1 MDARDVVDMVLEV
14 PVVPSFTR
22 LGYDVRSRL
31 DGWAPT
37 TQYDLHGRVMLITG
51 ATSGIGLAAATA
63 VARDGATVVLL
74 GRNPEKTARVADEL
88 RATSG
93 NATIDH
99 VVADMADL
107 DAVRAAATAVLTRHD
122 RLDVLVHNAA
132 VLDAR
137 RRLAPDG
144 TEQTVAC
151 QVVAPFLLTTLL
163 LDRLRASRVARVL
176 TMASGG
182 LYTARLDVAH
192 LEMGEADYRGA
203 EQYAR
208 AKRAQVTLNELWAE
222 RIPGSDM
229 VFHALHPGWVD
240 TPGLEAALPRFRRV
254 VGPLL
259 RSPQQGADTLV
270 WLAADDG
277 EPVAT
282 NGRFWLDRRPRSLHK
297 IGRTRRSD
305 TPGERERLWQWCAER
320 AGIEPDPEGRRGEAG
335 EPSAPQTEAPAS

>member
-1 MDARDVVDMVLEV
+1 MDTRDVVDALVEF
-14 PVVPSFTR
+14 PVVTSFTR
-22 LGYDVRSRL
+22 LGYDVRSRV
-31 DGWAPT
+31 DHWTPT
-37 TQYDLHGRVMLITG
+37 SRYDLHGRVMLITG

-63 VARDGATVVLL
+63 LAADGATVVLL
-74 GRNPEKTARVADEL
+74 GRNPEKTARIAGEL
-88 RATSG
+88 RADTG
-93 NATIDH
+93 NDTVDH

-107 DAVRAAATAVLTRHD
+107 DAVRAAAHRVLDRHD

-132 VLDAR
+132 VLSAT

-144 TEQTVAC
+144 TEETIAC
-151 QVVAPFLLTTLL
+151 QVVAPFLLTSLL
-163 LDRLRASRVARVL
+163 LERLQASPVSRVL

-182 LYTARLDVAH
+182 MYTVPLDVAH

-208 AKRAQVTLNELWAE
+208 AKRAQVTLNELWARKTE
-222 RIPGSDM
+222 GTGV

-240 TPGLEAALPRFRRV
+240 TPGLEEALPRFRRI

-259 RSPQQGADTLV
+259 RSPAQGADTLV

-277 EPVAT
+277 EPVT
-282 NGRFWLDRRPRSLHK
+282 SNGRFWLDRRPRALHK

-305 TPGERERLWQWCAER
+305 TPGERERLWAWCVER
-320 AGIEPDPEGRRGEAG
+320 AGVDPLAH
-335 EPSAPQTEAPAS
+335 